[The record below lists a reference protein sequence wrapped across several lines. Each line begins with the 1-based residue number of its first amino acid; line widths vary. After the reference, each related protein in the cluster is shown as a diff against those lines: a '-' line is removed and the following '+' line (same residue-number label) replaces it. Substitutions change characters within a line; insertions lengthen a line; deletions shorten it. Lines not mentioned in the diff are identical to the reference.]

1 MTNRRLVLVE
11 RDELI
16 RAGIQMLIEEEDPS
30 ITLTTYTELEHLQQ
44 DLETTPFDILILDDN
59 ALTPEQI
66 YAWLI
71 YCQSYHPAIKII
83 LISDRLAGVYVQ
95 KTLALGVIAYLYK
108 QEIGDCLK
116 LALQGS
122 RTEQLKILSPSVIGT
137 VRNMVNGRWG
147 SLNEA
152 DLATLALL
160 EEGMPPKQIAQVL
173 AVNYQTICR
182 RRRKLKTILDVTN
195 NDQIIDA
202 ARRQDLI

>member
-66 YAWLI
+66 YAWLT

-95 KTLALGVIAYLYK
+95 KTLSLGVISYLYK

-202 ARRQDLI
+202 ARRQGLI